1 MTEPLTPGEFA
12 KALQSQRDARR
23 RRKWVSIGVVA
34 AAVVGLGVAVY
45 FAFFSTVLAAN
56 NVAVE
61 GTSLLSSDEVEVVAG
76 VALGEP
82 LITQDLSA
90 VGQRVENLPA
100 VAAVDVSRQFPDT
113 VSIVVTERESAYLRE
128 RDGAYDWIDAE
139 GVAFHRTS
147 EPVQGQMLALV
158 AEVEDQQ
165 RLLGDVAVVVAN
177 VPPEVRPEVVS
188 IRAEATDRISL
199 VLEGGRTIVWGSADD
214 SPLKGEVAAAL
225 LTVEAK
231 VYDVSAPGHPT
242 TK

>member
-23 RRKWVSIGVVA
+23 RRKSVRIGVVV

-113 VSIVVTERESAYLRE
+113 VSIVVTER
-128 RDGAYDWIDAE
+128 
-139 GVAFHRTS
+139 
-147 EPVQGQMLALV
+147 
-158 AEVEDQQ
+158 
-165 RLLGDVAVVVAN
+165 
-177 VPPEVRPEVVS
+177 
-188 IRAEATDRISL
+188 IRIPA
-199 VLEGGRTIVWGSADD
+199 
-214 SPLKGEVAAAL
+214 
-225 LTVEAK
+225 
-231 VYDVSAPGHPT
+231 
-242 TK
+242 

>member
-1 MTEPLTPGEFA
+1 
-12 KALQSQRDARR
+12 
-23 RRKWVSIGVVA
+23 
-34 AAVVGLGVAVY
+34 
-45 FAFFSTVLAAN
+45 
-56 NVAVE
+56 
-61 GTSLLSSDEVEVVAG
+61 
-76 VALGEP
+76 
-82 LITQDLSA
+82 
-90 VGQRVENLPA
+90 
-100 VAAVDVSRQFPDT
+100 
-113 VSIVVTERESAYLRE
+113 
-128 RDGAYDWIDAE
+128 
-139 GVAFHRTS
+139 
-147 EPVQGQMLALV
+147 MLALV